1 MNNDDLIE
9 MFDFLG
15 VMRRKRAGGEGF
27 QPLNT
32 EEDYE
37 DKL

>member
-1 MNNDDLIE
+1 MITLLKCLI
-9 MFDFLG
+9 FLG

>member
-1 MNNDDLIE
+1 MITLLKCL
-9 MFDFLG
+9 FLG